1 MIPWTSTIYK
11 QIIIINKIIAVGIQV
26 ATTTIVIK
34 AIPITMV
41 TTNIATISTTTTT
54 KTNTIQI
61 SIITTIK
68 IIHITIIAENTHKTT
83 EDQIKT
89 VQIAFNAITVAKMAT
104 MLEIVIKGKMIN
116 KNHLI
121 ICIMIFLPAA
131 TIHSATVTT
140 ITTAMLTLCI
150 HTVVRIIIQIT
161 CIIFHL
167 HQKTDVRVHHNL

>member
-41 TTNIATISTTTTT
+41 TTNIATISTTTKTTT

-61 SIITTIK
+61 STITTIK
-68 IIHITIIAENTHKTT
+68 IIYITIIAENTHKTT
-83 EDQIKT
+83 EDHTKTIQIT
-89 VQIAFNAITVAKMAT
+89 FNAIIVAKMAT

-116 KNHLI
+116 KNH
-121 ICIMIFLPAA
+121 
-131 TIHSATVTT
+131 
-140 ITTAMLTLCI
+140 
-150 HTVVRIIIQIT
+150 
-161 CIIFHL
+161 
-167 HQKTDVRVHHNL
+167 